1 MISDYSDGTDF
12 LFDKKFNAKISVAK
26 DGKYMIIFVKP
37 QTFMNLS

>member
-1 MISDYSDGTDF
+1 MISNYSDGTDF
-12 LFDKKFNAKISVAK
+12 LFNKKFSAEISIAR